1 MNDFYLTMIKKQNK
15 KTNKINKMTLG
26 RHEKFYSIVF
36 LLLSLF
42 HIIENVIE
50 KYVSSK
56 VTRVYV
62 FFFLEKLD
70 LQFDLS
76 ISVKLF
82 KQLSL

>member
-62 FFFLEKLD
+62 FFF
-70 LQFDLS
+70 FWRNS
-76 ISVKLF
+76 IF
-82 KQLSL
+82 SLIYQ

>member
-62 FFFLEKLD
+62 FFLEKLD